1 MKKNQHPCPTQLAQ
15 ASVAPRGQRIARRR
29 MATMVSLALLSF
41 GGLYGADSFAQTT
54 GDSGS
59 DKQAANGPVGDV
71 VIVTGNVGQ
80 GKHTKTQTSYSIT
93 TIGEEQLR
101 LQAPTSVTEAVKS
114 VPGFWVES
122 SGGEASGNI
131 RARGIPVDGY
141 GSVTLLE
148 DGIPVQ
154 HDPSL
159 GYLNADQAFRLDETI
174 DGVEVVRGGPSSAV
188 YSNAPAGAINFR
200 SRDIGAAPNGI
211 VKFSVG
217 NYGLKRGDIWY
228 ATPLSN
234 GYGIGVGGFYRR
246 DNGIRKPGF
255 TANDG
260 GQARIKVTKSID
272 HGNIMVDF
280 KHLDDKVN
288 LLLGIPM
295 MVSDGKLMAVPGFSG
310 NYGTLA
316 GPETA
321 HVNLKTAGGGNYDFD
336 NTEGTHVKRDQFTFK
351 LEKDL
356 GDWRLTEGL
365 RLSKTDTTRNGV
377 FPNQLISFGSFLSGA
392 QSLLKYVPGATQLA
406 LQRTDAPGTAYT
418 NPSGLMV
425 VGGLRGI
432 TMPLKEQISDT
443 KLGRKF
449 VVGSQT
455 HEVTAG
461 YYYAHFTQG
470 FQRYSSSALIGAET
484 NGPLIDLVGMD
495 ASGKALGTVTDHGIY
510 SQGYEWANAA
520 GRSTTNAFYLSDEW
534 QITPAF
540 RLDGGVRRE
549 SVNTAGW
556 TERSTKVNQG
566 GFPMSNVLTGTGIND
581 SYDHSF
587 SKTGWTVGANY
598 QLSKTEGVFGRWT
611 NAFRLPN
618 LSSYITS
625 PTATPIVQTMG
636 LGEVGYKYKNSFMDF
651 YPTFFYSKY
660 NNVSFTNNVFN
671 LNNQTL
677 TPQIQYANTKTYGI
691 ELDGRAYPNSMF
703 DLGYTL
709 TLQQPKYQNLIYN
722 DNVNGQPVLRNFEGN
737 ALIRAPK
744 VSYRL
749 VPGVNIGDA
758 LRLQFSYEYEGKRF
772 VDTANTVVLP
782 AYHTINFTARYAV
795 NSALTAYFYVDNLN
809 NSMGLTE
816 GNPRAG
822 EVVSA
827 DAGANSFIAR
837 PLLGRS
843 VRAAL
848 TYQF

>member
-1 MKKNQHPCPTQLAQ
+1 MKKNQQPVPTNPGHGA
-15 ASVAPRGQRIARRR
+15 RGQFIMRTR
-29 MATMVSLALLSF
+29 MATMVSLAVLSI
-41 GGLYGADSFAQTT
+41 GGFASADSFAQ
-54 GDSGS
+54 
-59 DKQAANGPVGDV
+59 AAGASAQPASGPVTDV
-71 VIVTGNVGQ
+71 VVVTGNVGQ
-80 GKHTKTQTSYSIT
+80 GQHTKTQTSYSIT

-174 DGVEVVRGGPSSAV
+174 DGIEVVRGGPSSVV

-200 SRDIGAAPNGI
+200 SREIGSAPNGI
-211 VKFSVG
+211 LKATVG
-217 NYGLKRGDIWY
+217 NYGLKRGDVWY
-228 ATPLSN
+228 ATPLAD
-234 GYGIGVGGFYRR
+234 GYGIGVGGFYRI

-255 TANDG
+255 HANDG
-260 GQARIKVTKSID
+260 GQGRIKVTKDID
-272 HGNIMVDF
+272 HGHIMVDF
-280 KHLDDKVN
+280 KHMDDRVN

-295 MVSDGKLMAVPGFSG
+295 TVAGGSLHAVPGFSG
-310 NYGTLA
+310 NYGTIA
-316 GPETA
+316 GPETEN
-321 HVNLKTAGGGNYDFD
+321 VDLKTANGGTYHFD
-336 NTEGTHVKRDQFTFK
+336 NSEGTHVKRDQFTFK
-351 LEKDL
+351 LEKDI
-356 GDWRLTEGL
+356 GDWKLTEGF
-365 RLSKTDTTRNGV
+365 RASKTDTLRNGV
-377 FPNQLISFGSFLSGA
+377 FPNQLISFTSFLNNA
-392 QSLLKYVPGATQLA
+392 QPLLKYVPGATQLA
-406 LQRTDAPGTAYT
+406 LQREDAPGTAYT
-418 NPSGLMV
+418 NPSGLLV
-425 VGGLRGI
+425 VGGLRSVV
-432 TMPLKEQISDT
+432 MPLKEQVSDT
-443 KLGRKF
+443 KFGRRF
-449 VVGSQT
+449 NTNGQT
-455 HEVTAG
+455 HDVTVG

-470 FQRYSSSALIGAET
+470 FQRYSSSALVGAEN
-484 NGPLIDLVGMD
+484 NGPLVNLVGLD
-495 ASGKALGTVTDHGIY
+495 ASGKVVGSVTDNGIY

-520 GRSTTNAFYLSDEW
+520 GKSTTNAFYLSDEW
-534 QITPAF
+534 QVTPAF

-556 TERSTKVNQG
+556 TEESKKVAVGNT
-566 GFPMSNVLTGTGIND
+566 FPMSNVLTGTGVID
-581 SYDHSF
+581 TYDHSF
-587 SKTGWTVGANY
+587 SKIGWTVGANY
-598 QLSKTEGVFGRWT
+598 QLSRTEGMFARWT

-625 PTATPIVQTMG
+625 PTATPYIQTMG

-651 YPTFFYSKY
+651 FPTFFYSKY
-660 NNVSFTNNVFN
+660 NNVSFTNNVFD

-677 TPQIQYANTKTYGI
+677 TPQIQYASTKTYGI
-691 ELDGRAYPNSMF
+691 ELDGRLYPTSMY

-709 TLQQPKYQNLIYN
+709 TLQQPKYVGLTYN
-722 DNVNGQPVLRNFEGN
+722 DNVGGKPVLRNFDGN

-744 VSYRL
+744 VSVRV
-749 VPGVNIGDA
+749 VPGMNIGDN

-782 AYHTINFTARYAV
+782 AYHTINFTARYAI
-795 NSALTAYFYVDNLN
+795 NSALTAYLYVDNLN
-809 NSMGLTE
+809 NSLGLTE

-837 PLLGRS
+837 PLLGRDI
-843 VRAAL
+843 RAAL

>member
-1 MKKNQHPCPTQLAQ
+1 MKKNQQPVPTTIAQ
-15 ASVAPRGQRIARRR
+15 APAGQFIMRKRI
-29 MATMVSLALLSF
+29 ATMVSLAVLSI
-41 GGLYGADSFAQTT
+41 GGLAGADSFAQTAA
-54 GDSGS
+54 DNGS
-59 DKQAANGPVGDV
+59 ASKSANGPVADV
-71 VIVTGNVGQ
+71 VVVTGSVGQ

-174 DGVEVVRGGPSSAV
+174 DGIEVVRGGPSSVV

-200 SRDIGAAPNGI
+200 SREIGQAPNGI
-211 VKFSVG
+211 AKVSVG
-217 NYGLKRGDIWY
+217 DYGLRRGDLWY
-228 ATPLSN
+228 ATPLAN
-234 GYGIGVGGFYRR
+234 GWGVGVGGFFRQ
-246 DNGIRKPGF
+246 DNGIRSPGF
-255 TANDG
+255 KANDG
-260 GQARIKVTKSID
+260 GQARIKLTKDID

-280 KHLDDKVN
+280 KHMDDKVN

-295 MVSDGKLMAVPGFSG
+295 MVSGGKLQAVPGFDG
-310 NYGTLA
+310 NFGTIA
-316 GPETA
+316 GPATE
-321 HVNLKTAGGGNYDFD
+321 HVALKTGTGGTYNFD

-356 GDWRLTEGL
+356 GDWHLTEGL

-377 FPNQLISFGSFLSGA
+377 FPNQLISFSSFLNGA

-406 LQRTDAPGTAYT
+406 LQRADAPGTAYT

-432 TMPLKEQISDT
+432 TMPLKEQVSDT
-443 KLGRKF
+443 KFGRKF
-449 VVGSQT
+449 VVDGQT

-470 FQRYSSSALIGAET
+470 FQRYSSSTLLGAET
-484 NGPLIDLVGMD
+484 NAPMIDLAGLD
-495 ASGKALGTVTDHGIY
+495 ASGKTLGTVTDHGIY

-540 RLDGGVRRE
+540 RLDGGIRRE

-556 TERSTKVNQG
+556 TEESKKVNLG
-566 GFPMSNVLTGTGIND
+566 TFPLSNVLTGNGIND

-598 QLSKTEGVFGRWT
+598 QLSRTEGVFGRWT

-625 PTATPIVQTMG
+625 PTATPYVQTMG

-651 YPTFFYSKY
+651 FPTFFYSKY

-677 TPQIQYANTKTYGI
+677 TPQIQYAKTKTYGI

-709 TLQQPKYQNLIYN
+709 TLQQPKYVGLTYN
-722 DNVNGQPVLRNFEGN
+722 DNVGGQPVLRNFDGN

-744 VSYRL
+744 VSARL
-749 VPGVNIGDA
+749 VPGVNIGDT

-782 AYHTINFTARYAV
+782 SYHTINFTARYAI
-795 NSALTAYFYVDNLN
+795 NSALTAYLYVDNLN

-837 PLLGRS
+837 PLMGRDI
-843 VRAAL
+843 RAAL